1 MRTAFV
7 KAAAVAAMVAA
18 SMSAAAEP
26 LNPSECSE
34 AELRAV
40 IAEAFAPTNA
50 TTGSVYAHLATNGLF
65 SSRMQSRFPAV
76 FAELDA
82 TMAER
87 GFLPHWWWQHP
98 VGWPKVSSRLAKATG
113 ADVAYPASYA
123 MCARLGCALLPSSIA
138 IHGGTLDD
146 YATLLSEAVA
156 FPAKCSLP
164 SAQIAQFRSNI
175 QKAALPA
182 VRRHIRQSGRSFV
195 SKDGV
200 NPCEEYMTGLT
211 AALNA
216 PRFAGLDAWL
226 KSIGYKG
233 VDLSKMPSE
242 EEVAKLKDAVFYGDQ
257 LMNDRTKAILDVCL
271 GVEGYNSF
279 VREYNGN

>member
-1 MRTAFV
+1 MRTAFMRAV
-7 KAAAVAAMVAA
+7 AAAAMVAA
-18 SMSAAAEP
+18 SISAAAEP

-34 AELRAV
+34 ADLRAV
-40 IAEAFAPTNA
+40 IAEALAPTNA
-50 TTGSVYAHLATNGLF
+50 TTGSVYAHLATSGVF
-65 SSRMQSRFPAV
+65 SAKAQSRFPSV

-98 VGWPKVSSRLAKATG
+98 VSWPKVSGCLAKATG
-113 ADVAYPASYA
+113 ADVAYAASYA
-123 MCARLGCALLPSSIA
+123 MCARLGCGLNPASVA

-156 FPAKCSLP
+156 FPEKCSLP
-164 SAQIAQFRSNI
+164 SAQIAKFRSSI

-195 SKDGV
+195 SKNGV

-216 PRFAGLDAWL
+216 PRFAGLDAWF
-226 KSIGYKG
+226 KSIGLKG
-233 VDLSKMPSE
+233 VDLSRMPSE

-271 GVEGYNSF
+271 GVEGYNKF